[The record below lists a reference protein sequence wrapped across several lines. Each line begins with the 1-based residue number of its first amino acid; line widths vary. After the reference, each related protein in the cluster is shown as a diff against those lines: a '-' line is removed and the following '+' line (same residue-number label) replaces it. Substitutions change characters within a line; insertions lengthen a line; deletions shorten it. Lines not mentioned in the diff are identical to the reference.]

1 MILMN
6 YFVLSAIIFSISFAG
21 IIMNRKNI
29 IILLMCIELM
39 LLSVSFNF
47 ISIAQIYTK
56 PVGEIFVFFI
66 LAVAAAESAIGLA
79 LLILVYRK
87 RKSIDIDGLSLLKG

>member
-6 YFVLSAIIFSISFAG
+6 YLILSAIIFSISFAG
-21 IIMNRKNI
+21 IVMNRKNI
-29 IILLMCIELM
+29 IILLMCFELM

-47 ISIAQIYTK
+47 ISIAQFYAK
-56 PVGEIFVFFI
+56 PAGEIFVFFI

-79 LLILVYRK
+79 ILILVYRK